1 MLIKDF
7 KDGEHVHQPFLVNQM
22 TKGLTAAG
30 QPYLTINLQDKSG
43 WIEGKLWDVKPDIE
57 SLIEPGAFLLVD
69 GDIVAYRQT
78 LQIKINQINRLNPDS
93 LDVSLFTMSAPVPL
107 KTLETQLA
115 QAIAA
120 IKDVDYHTI
129 TKTLIQK
136 YYDQFILYPAAVRNH
151 HEYISGLLYHTLSM
165 IKVAD
170 ALIPLYPPMNRDL
183 VFAGILLHD
192 LGKTQEFTSA
202 VIPRYSTE
210 GKLIGHL
217 NFMGAEIQSL
227 GQSLG
232 IDREKV
238 MLLQHLVLAHHGKP
252 EFGSAVMPATKEAL
266 FVHMVDDFDAKMT
279 MIEKALDLIEPGSFT
294 NRVFA
299 LDERS
304 FYKPKNK

>member
-1 MLIKDF
+1 MLIKDL
-7 KDGEHVHQPFLVNQM
+7 KDGQHLHQAFLVNQV

-30 QPYLTINLQDKSG
+30 QPYLNLNLQDKSG
-43 WIEGKLWDVKPDIE
+43 FIEGKLWDVKADIE
-57 SLIEPGAFLLVD
+57 SLIEPGAFLMID
-69 GDIVAYRQT
+69 GDVVAYRQT
-78 LQIKINQINRLNPDS
+78 LQVKISTIQKLNPES
-93 LDVSLFTMSAPVPL
+93 VDVSQFTMAAPVPL
-107 KTLETQLA
+107 KILEQQLSD
-115 QAIAA
+115 A
-120 IKDVDYHTI
+120 IKKVQDPDYQLI

-165 IKVAD
+165 IKVAEV
-170 ALIPLYPPMNRDL
+170 LMPLYPPIEHDL
-183 VFAGILLHD
+183 VYAGILLHD

-217 NFMGAEIQSL
+217 NFMAAEIHAL
-227 GQSLG
+227 GETLK

-238 MLLQHLVLAHHGKP
+238 MLLEHLVLAHHGKP
-252 EFGSAVMPATKEAL
+252 DFGSAVMPATKEAL

-279 MIEKALDLIEPGSFT
+279 MVTKALDPLEPGAFT

-299 LDERS
+299 LDDRS
-304 FYKPKNK
+304 FYKPKK